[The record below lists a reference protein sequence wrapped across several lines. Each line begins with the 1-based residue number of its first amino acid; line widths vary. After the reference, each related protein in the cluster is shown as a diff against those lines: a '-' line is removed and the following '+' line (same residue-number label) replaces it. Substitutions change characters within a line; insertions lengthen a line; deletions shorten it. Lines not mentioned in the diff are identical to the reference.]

1 MTVTVSIV
9 SYNTKDLI
17 KRCITSIFKKTKGI
31 TIEVIVVDNASSDGT
46 PEEIERSFP
55 QVNVIKNK
63 KNAFFARANNQALKK
78 AKGKYFLVLNADT
91 YFTDNS
97 IYTMVEYLKKNK
109 KVGAV
114 EGLEIDQ
121 FGKEVPTGS
130 KFSTP
135 LIDFYELS
143 LIGKRLKKYFLKTDF
158 RYSGVS
164 RKETFPVDVGCDA
177 FLMVRTDLMKKIKGY
192 DNKFDLFY
200 TENDI
205 CLRIKKLGYEVTHLG
220 SAKVIHHVSSSISKI
235 GWRKMDI
242 YYRDLYHYYKKHFTP
257 HSALILFS
265 LLKSEQYLLMAREK
279 VQLSF
284 KK

>member
-17 KRCITSIFKKTKGI
+17 KRCIASIFKKTKGI

-46 PEEIERSFP
+46 VEEIEKSFP
-55 QVNVIKNK
+55 QVTVIKNK
-63 KNAFFARANNQALKK
+63 KNAFFARANNQTLKK
-78 AKGKYFLVLNADT
+78 AKGNFFLVLNADT

-97 IYTMVEYLKKNK
+97 IKTMVDYLKKNR

-114 EGLEIDQ
+114 EGLEVDQ
-121 FGKEVPTGS
+121 FGKDVPTGS

-143 LIGKRLKKYFLKTDF
+143 LIGKRLKKYFLKEDF
-158 RYSGVS
+158 RYSGIS
-164 RKETFPVDVGCDA
+164 RKETFSVDVGCDA
-177 FLMVRTDLMKKIKGY
+177 FLMLRTDLMKKIKGY
-192 DNKFDLFY
+192 DNVFDLFY
-200 TENDI
+200 TENDV
-205 CLRIKKLGYEVTHLG
+205 CLRIKKLGYEVIHLG
-220 SAKVIHHVSSSISKI
+220 SAKVVHHVSSSISKI

-242 YYRDLYHYYKKHFTP
+242 YYRDLYQYYKKHFSLL
-257 HSALILFS
+257 SALVLFS
-265 LLKSEQYLLMAREK
+265 LLKGEQYLLMTREK
-279 VQLSF
+279 IHISL